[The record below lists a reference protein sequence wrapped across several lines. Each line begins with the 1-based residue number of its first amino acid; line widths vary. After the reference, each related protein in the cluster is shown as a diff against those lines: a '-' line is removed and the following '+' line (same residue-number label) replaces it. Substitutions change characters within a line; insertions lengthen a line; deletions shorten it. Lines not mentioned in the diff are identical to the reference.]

1 MDLGRRETVTLS
13 SHVLDTAAG
22 VPAAG
27 VAVTLY
33 RLDDGARSELA
44 KAETN
49 ADGRVASPFGG
60 ELGDGWY
67 ELVFEAGDYYARNG
81 TASFYDEIAIRFVIE
96 ENQKHYHVPLL
107 LSPWGYTTYRGS

>member
-1 MDLGRRETVTLS
+1 MDLRRGNAVTLS
-13 SHVLDTAAG
+13 THVLDTATG

-33 RLDDGARSELA
+33 RLDDGARSELT

-60 ELGDGWY
+60 ELADGWY
-67 ELVFEAGDYYARNG
+67 ELVFEAGDYYGRANV
-81 TASFYDEIAIRFVIE
+81 ASFYDEIAIRFVIE
-96 ENQKHYHVPLL
+96 DGQKHYHVPLL
-107 LSPWGYTTYRGS
+107 LSPWGYSTYRGS